1 MQQELIS
8 YSKIFLNQYTMYKK
22 IIFIALA
29 LISIVGCRKDES
41 NVQNPNQLNSTDYPT
56 TLGGLES
63 FLVPGYSNFRNANLY
78 GYEYLPLVLSC
89 DHSFCSQN
97 SGGNPFGQQGGDF
110 LTNNITVNN
119 TPNAALY
126 SQLYQGVAAMNVFL
140 NRADYYQGH
149 FGDAADVNALRGQAY
164 FLRAYYFYLLE
175 SFYGEQYID
184 MKQPEDPNI
193 LGVPMPITFAT
204 NVAQT
209 NLPRSSAYQVWS
221 QIIKDLDSAN
231 SKLAGP
237 PVADLTGKGYVTL
250 AAAQAMLGKVY
261 VFTKQYD
268 SAKTYLLKVINNPS
282 YSLPSYSVYSNSFNG
297 NIANK
302 FNSESLFEINVD
314 QQADQAGILFS
325 NPNQS
330 LTTNASELW
339 APTIIGSAGVD
350 TSGNGDGNGGTSTNM
365 GNGYCKFFVHD
376 QSLRRFGFTL
386 PIYSYMH
393 NPKSISS
400 ANTAASPL
408 FVMDTASFNQSVAM
422 RANQTVD
429 PRLFVSALEPWVDS
443 CEQPYIVSQ
452 YPSSQAAQFPDTI
465 PVGKAAII
473 NTTRADF
480 WGWSFKK
487 YATTTNAIVAFG
499 GNDAANLILLRLA
512 DVYLLYAEACANT
525 GDNTDALIYINK
537 VNTRA
542 YGGSTA
548 HNYAS
553 LTSPTLANGVND
565 ELASDPLKYERYVEL
580 FGEGGWWFDVCRW
593 GIGAQ
598 EASYYVYGTSEYNPV
613 YGNPSAGSGPT
624 ITPGVWSGSGTQ
636 IQAEHFP
643 IPSAEMATNTAIQ
656 RNNYPY
662 SH

>member
-1 MQQELIS
+1 M
-8 YSKIFLNQYTMYKK
+8 MYKK
-22 IIFIALA
+22 IIFIAIAA
-29 LISIVGCRKDES
+29 LFIVGCRKDEN

-63 FLVPGYSNFRNANLY
+63 FLVPGYSNFRNANMY

-89 DHSFCSQN
+89 DHSFCSQ
-97 SGGNPFGQQGGDF
+97 SSVSGNPFGAYGAQF
-110 LTNNITVNN
+110 LDNNIAVNN

-126 SQLYQGVAAMNVFL
+126 SQLYQGVAAMNVFFD
-140 NRADYYQGH
+140 RANFYQNNS
-149 FGDAADVNALRGQAY
+149 GDVANTNALRGQAY

-175 SFYGEQYID
+175 CFYGESYINIT
-184 MKQPEDPNI
+184 QPQNPNI
-193 LGVPMPITFAT
+193 LGVPLPTTFAAS
-204 NVAQT
+204 VAQA
-209 NLPRSSAYQVWS
+209 NLPRSSAYQVWT
-221 QIIKDLDSAN
+221 QIITDLDSAN

-237 PVADLTGKGYVTL
+237 PVANLTGPGYITL

-261 VFTKQYD
+261 VFTQQYD
-268 SAKTYLLKVINNPS
+268 SAKKYLLDVVNNPA
-282 YSLPSYSVYSNSFNG
+282 YSLPSFSVYSNSFNG
-297 NIANK
+297 NVADK
-302 FNSESLFEINVD
+302 FNSESLFEINVE
-314 QQADQAGILFS
+314 QQPDQAGILFS
-325 NPNQS
+325 NPDQS
-330 LTTNASELW
+330 LTTDASELW

-376 QSLRRFGFTL
+376 QSLRRFGFNL
-386 PIYSYMH
+386 PVYSYTH
-393 NPKSISS
+393 NPNYTGTNS
-400 ANTAASPL
+400 AASPQ
-408 FVMDTASFNQSVAM
+408 FIMDTSSYNKSLAM

-429 PRLFVSALEPWVDS
+429 PRLFVCAMEPWVDS
-443 CEQPYIVSQ
+443 CEQPYTVAQ
-452 YPSSQAAQFPDTI
+452 YPPSEAAQFPDTI

-473 NTTRADF
+473 NSVRADY

-487 YATTTNAIVAFG
+487 FATTTNAILAYG
-499 GNDAANLILLRLA
+499 GNDAADLILLRLA

-525 GDNTDALIYINK
+525 GDNTDALLYINK

-548 HNYAS
+548 HNYAT

-565 ELASDPLKYERYVEL
+565 ELANDPLKYERYVEL
-580 FGEGGWWFDVCRW
+580 FGEGGWYFDVCRW

-598 EASYYVYGTSEYNPV
+598 EAAYYIYGTTDYSPV
-613 YGNPSAGSGPT
+613 YGNPAAGSGPT
-624 ITPGVWSGSGTQ
+624 ITAGVWSGSGTQ

-643 IPSAEMATNTAIQ
+643 IPSIEIATDPAIQ

-662 SH
+662 